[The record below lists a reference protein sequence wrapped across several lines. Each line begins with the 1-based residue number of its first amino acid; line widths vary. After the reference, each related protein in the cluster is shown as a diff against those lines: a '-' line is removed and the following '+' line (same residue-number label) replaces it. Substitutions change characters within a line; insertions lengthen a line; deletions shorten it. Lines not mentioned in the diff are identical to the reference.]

1 MNVDSFR
8 RRVMDVFL
16 GKPCHQIL
24 TNDTVKSPTFV
35 ASGDFLPHGCQKAL
49 RVEEAS
55 DPKYLKVMID

>member
-1 MNVDSFR
+1 
-8 RRVMDVFL
+8 MDVFL